1 MNHEW
6 VEAAGF
12 AYLAYLR
19 VNEIAVDTSA
29 ITGSDGMVK
38 LGDIQKPD

>member
-19 VNEIAVDTSA
+19 MNKVYQDLSS
-29 ITGSDGMVK
+29 ITGSTKKVL
-38 LGDIQKPD
+38 LGKIN